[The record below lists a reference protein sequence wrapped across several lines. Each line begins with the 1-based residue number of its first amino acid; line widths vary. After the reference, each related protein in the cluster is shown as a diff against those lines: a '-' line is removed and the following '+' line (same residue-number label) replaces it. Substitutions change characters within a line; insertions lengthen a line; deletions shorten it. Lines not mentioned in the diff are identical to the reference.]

1 VAGRPFGLF
10 GGGAKA
16 SPPASAPAPAPT
28 APPTGEIALSFVQDG
43 QRRDITVRELA
54 IGTKLTTDA
63 LLSLLV
69 EKGLLTAEELQARIH
84 QISTEHYRA
93 GEPPAEG
100 GAE

>member
-1 VAGRPFGLF
+1 VARGLFGLF

-16 SPPASAPAPAPT
+16 SPPAPAASPA
-28 APPTGEIALSFVQDG
+28 GEVALSFVQDG
-43 QRRDITVRELA
+43 QRRDITVRELS

-84 QISTEHYRA
+84 QISAEHYRS
-93 GEPPAEG
+93 GEPPAAG
-100 GAE
+100 GAK